1 MSEPSSFV
9 SIDEVISRY
18 VHAQLVY
25 VTAKLGL
32 ADVLCDIPRT
42 VEDLATLLEINPD
55 ALSRV
60 VSSLVLLGILERK
73 ENDRYQLASGHEV
86 LRSDHPHSIHS
97 YVIVSGEVYYRAFGE
112 LLHSIRTGET
122 GSEAAFGK
130 SFFAYLNEHPDVFHH
145 FNVHMSRRMRWDT
158 QAPME
163 AYDFSPYKQ
172 VVDIGGGNG
181 MLLSLLLQTYP
192 HMQAILFDLPAAQSQ
207 AKAYFEQAGVAR
219 HCETVSGDFFLY
231 ASSKKSRSEPRHP
244 AAWHEAS

>member
-1 MSEPSSFV
+1 
-9 SIDEVISRY
+9 
-18 VHAQLVY
+18 
-25 VTAKLGL
+25 
-32 ADVLCDIPRT
+32 
-42 VEDLATLLEINPD
+42 
-55 ALSRV
+55 
-60 VSSLVLLGILERK
+60 
-73 ENDRYQLASGHEV
+73 
-86 LRSDHPHSIHS
+86 
-97 YVIVSGEVYYRAFGE
+97 
-112 LLHSIRTGET
+112 
-122 GSEAAFGK
+122 
-130 SFFAYLNEHPDVFHH
+130 
-145 FNVHMSRRMRWDT
+145 MRWDT

>member
-60 VSSLVLLGILERK
+60 VSSLVLLGILEGK

-97 YVIVSGEVYYRAFGE
+97 YVIVSGEVYYRAFG
-112 LLHSIRTGET
+112 
-122 GSEAAFGK
+122 
-130 SFFAYLNEHPDVFHH
+130 N
-145 FNVHMSRRMRWDT
+145 
-158 QAPME
+158 
-163 AYDFSPYKQ
+163 
-172 VVDIGGGNG
+172 
-181 MLLSLLLQTYP
+181 
-192 HMQAILFDLPAAQSQ
+192 
-207 AKAYFEQAGVAR
+207 
-219 HCETVSGDFFLY
+219 CCTVSGQG
-231 ASSKKSRSEPRHP
+231 KQ
-244 AAWHEAS
+244 EARQPLGKVSLLI